1 MGQIVP
7 WRSLNHVIK
16 LADRI
21 NAHARGIYE
30 TKAKLLQLGD
40 DAAIKQVGDGE
51 DIISLLS
58 AST

>member
-1 MGQIVP
+1 
-7 WRSLNHVIK
+7 VIK

-21 NAHARGIYE
+21 NANARGIYE
-30 TKAKLLQLGD
+30 TKTKLLQLGD
-40 DAAIKQVGDGE
+40 GATVNEAGGGK